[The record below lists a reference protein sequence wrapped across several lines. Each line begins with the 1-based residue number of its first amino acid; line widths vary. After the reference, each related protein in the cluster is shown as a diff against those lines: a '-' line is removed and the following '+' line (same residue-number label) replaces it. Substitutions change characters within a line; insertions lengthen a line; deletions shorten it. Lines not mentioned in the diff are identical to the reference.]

1 MLKAVTRQATLVDTK
16 IKELNAAAGPDGKQ
30 VSTAYFFD
38 HYATKE
44 DISVM
49 VTEQDFLD
57 AHKELIPSVSAGE
70 LEHYEQVRAMFEGAK
85 DKKKDGQGAGEANG
99 VNGHQNGNGTLAI
112 TMGDG
117 DDAGS
122 NGSKKDRKGKGK
134 AVDNEVNGGGK
145 GKGKEV
151 VSPFQEAG
159 GDEDEGLY
167 D

>member
-16 IKELNAAAGPDGKQ
+16 IKELNAAAGPEGKQ

-49 VTEQDFLD
+49 VTEEDFLD
-57 AHKELIPSVSAGE
+57 AHRELVPSVSAGE

-85 DKKKDGQGAGEANG
+85 DKDKKKEGAEVTNG
-99 VNGHQNGNGTLAI
+99 VNGHGENGNGMLAI
-112 TMGDG
+112 TMGDDG
-117 DDAGS
+117 A
-122 NGSKKDRKGKGK
+122 DRKGKGK
-134 AVDNEVNGGGK
+134 AVDNE
-145 GKGKEV
+145 KGKEA